1 MSDEE
6 IKDIASL
13 KELREN
19 AEQFATLR
27 EAWPVLRPIAKLLGV
42 DTGDIEEKLEEALR
56 LERQVD
62 EMAALPDR
70 FNSSFA
76 DRGWVMFEL
85 MEPGAATRAIEIA
98 DEEGFEKAEDF
109 LVEYFSPDWVEA
121 RINWLKHLKGFRERF
136 DMARRALEDYKAG
149 RFYASVLV
157 TLSLIDGWV
166 NELNIVGFQREGFF
180 SQRSR
185 LVAWDSIA
193 AHPKGLVR
201 LQEVY
206 GKVRK
211 MTRTE
216 EIRIPYRHGI
226 IHGMDL
232 GYNNKYVAAKSWAA
246 LFAVRE
252 WAIKAAREGLSPPE
266 LEPEA
271 EETLWE
277 SIESYLEIR
286 EEAEWL
292 KRWQP
297 REVVVGESVPAAGR
311 PEDYAASTPE
321 RKIVEFLNYWLKE
334 NYGYM
339 AKCYAPIVRPR
350 PVEVRDRFEH
360 KQLLEFKLLDV
371 DEVTPAVADVKA
383 ELRLRMND
391 EVSGS
396 VYQFR
401 LAASDEEGELVH
413 IGSEDTVWGI
423 TTWRLAQ

>member
-1 MSDEE
+1 MSGEE

-13 KELREN
+13 KQLRGD
-19 AEQFATLR
+19 AEQFAALR
-27 EAWPVLRPIAKLLGV
+27 KAWPMLRPIARLFGV
-42 DTGDIEEKLEEALR
+42 DTEGIDEALQEVLS

-62 EMAALPDR
+62 ELAALPDR
-70 FNSSFA
+70 FNSIFS
-76 DRGWVMFEL
+76 DRGWIMFEL
-85 MEPGAATRAIEIA
+85 MEPEAAAQAIEIA
-98 DEEGFEKAEDF
+98 DEEGLDKGEKF

-121 RINWLKHLKGFRERF
+121 RINWLRHLKGFRERF

-157 TLSLIDGWV
+157 TLTLIDGWV

-180 SQRSR
+180 SQHTR

-193 AHPKGLVR
+193 AHPRGLAR

-206 GKVRK
+206 GRVRK
-211 MTRTE
+211 MTRTDE
-216 EIRIPYRHGI
+216 TRIPYRHGI
-226 IHGMDL
+226 VHGMDL
-232 GYNNKYVAAKSWAA
+232 GYNNKYVAAKCWAA

-252 WAIKAAREGLSPPE
+252 WAIKAARDELSPPE

-286 EEAEWL
+286 EETEWL
-292 KRWQP
+292 KQWQP
-297 REVVVGESVPAAGR
+297 REVMIGESVPASGH

-321 RKIVEFLNYWLKE
+321 RKTVEFLNYWLKG

-339 AKCYAPIVRPR
+339 AKCYAPIVQPR
-350 PVEVRDRFEH
+350 PVEVRNRFEH
-360 KQLLEFKLLDV
+360 RQLLEFKLLGV

-383 ELRLRMND
+383 ELKLGSD
-391 EVSGS
+391 DDVSTS

-401 LAASDEEGELVH
+401 LAATDEEGDLVQMT
-413 IGSEDTVWGI
+413 SEDTVWGI
-423 TTWRLAQ
+423 TTWRLVQ